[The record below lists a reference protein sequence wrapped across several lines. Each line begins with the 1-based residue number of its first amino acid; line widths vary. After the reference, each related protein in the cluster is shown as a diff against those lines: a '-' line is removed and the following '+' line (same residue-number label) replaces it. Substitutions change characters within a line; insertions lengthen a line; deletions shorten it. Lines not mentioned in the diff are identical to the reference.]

1 MFSIEHSHFF
11 MIIIRGDDLKM
22 YFLVLILI
30 SIFIL
35 IYAFE
40 LRRSKFDTRTLI
52 TIGVFSALGYV
63 LNLFKFIRMPQGG
76 SITFFSMLPVM
87 MITFIRGRCV
97 GLTSG
102 FLLGVLKTFD
112 GLVIVNPL
120 QFILDYLLSNMC
132 LGFSNIFGNKNRIMI
147 FLGSLFSGIL
157 CVMFNVVS
165 GVLFFSEFAPE
176 GCNVWIY
183 SLVYNFSSIGI
194 EVLLTSI
201 VMSCM
206 PLNRII
212 KSLNKEA

>member
-1 MFSIEHSHFF
+1 M
-11 MIIIRGDDLKM
+11 
-22 YFLVLILI
+22 
-30 SIFIL
+30 
-35 IYAFE
+35 
-40 LRRSKFDTRTLI
+40 
-52 TIGVFSALGYV
+52 
-63 LNLFKFIRMPQGG
+63 
-76 SITFFSMLPVM
+76 
-87 MITFIRGRCV
+87 
-97 GLTSG
+97 
-102 FLLGVLKTFD
+102 LKTFD

-157 CVMFNVVS
+157 CVMVNVVS